1 MDSPLVIHIRGNSLP
16 SSEHPRNPGWVRVR
30 AIANAIADLSLGR
43 ACAGC
48 DAPGSSLCAVCQELF
63 CAPPHIIDALALD
76 DVLEGLRISVWAN
89 TVYETYV
96 RAGLVRFK
104 DHGHR
109 SLAPLLGQSLAL
121 SITCALED
129 AGLGSQDVAIV
140 PVPSRADATRRRGF
154 DPVDTIARSCLRAM
168 SRSMTVIPALIDGR
182 THGSAKRLGASDRS
196 QIAAGAFHVRRT
208 TSLPVIVVDDI
219 FTTGAT
225 LTEASST
232 LMHSGM
238 HVVAAACVAQT
249 PRT

>member
-1 MDSPLVIHIRGNSLP
+1 MK
-16 SSEHPRNPGWVRVR
+16 VR

-48 DAPGSSLCAVCQELF
+48 DAPGSSLCAACREHF
-63 CAPPHIIDALALD
+63 HTPAKIIDALALD

-89 TVYETYV
+89 TVYETRV
-96 RAGLVRFK
+96 RAALVRFK

-109 SLAPLLGQSLAL
+109 SLTPVLGQSLMISMTSAL
-121 SITCALED
+121 SD
-129 AGLGSQDVAIV
+129 AGLGSDEEVAIV

-154 DPVDTIARSCLRAM
+154 DPVDTIARSCLRVM

-225 LTEASST
+225 LTEATST

-249 PRT
+249 PRS

>member
-1 MDSPLVIHIRGNSLP
+1 MK
-16 SSEHPRNPGWVRVR
+16 VR

-48 DAPGSSLCAVCQELF
+48 DAPGSSLCAACREHF
-63 CAPPHIIDALALD
+63 HAPAKIIDALALD

-89 TVYETYV
+89 TVYETRV
-96 RAGLVRFK
+96 RAALVRFK

-109 SLAPLLGQSLAL
+109 SLTPVLGQSLMISMTSAL
-121 SITCALED
+121 SD
-129 AGLGSQDVAIV
+129 AGLGSDEEVAIV

-225 LTEASST
+225 LTEATST

-249 PRT
+249 PRS